1 MITYQKEITKLYK
14 SLNSNSQFKL
24 WNKIQDGDSNARNQV
39 INSCL
44 PLAFKLADKFHK
56 NNKHID
62 LEDLM
67 GEANLALINA
77 VDKWDINKS
86 NITTIATHCIKNA
99 LINTIHD
106 SKYNIR
112 FPVSFSRRAADQLYK
127 VIGSTKQLAEEIA
140 ADKKIGVNKVKA
152 LMQYAHKRRFDVSDI
167 DIEEKNDEVPKYC
180 VKDLENLMKDNLD
193 DVEFNLMSQYFGF
206 FGEKKK
212 TVRQICNQEQMIE
225 QDVRQLINS
234 CKKKLKQLAMENVDV

>member
-24 WNKIQDGDSNARNQV
+24 WNKIQNGDSNARNQV

-127 VIGSTKQLAEEIA
+127 VIGSTKQLAEEIIEMTNSSSKVIYTPLPK
-140 ADKKIGVNKVKA
+140 DDPLKFEDNKK
-152 LMQYAHKRRFDVSDI
+152 YI
-167 DIEEKNDEVPKYC
+167 D
-180 VKDLENLMKDNLD
+180 
-193 DVEFNLMSQYFGF
+193 
-206 FGEKKK
+206 
-212 TVRQICNQEQMIE
+212 R
-225 QDVRQLINS
+225 
-234 CKKKLKQLAMENVDV
+234 LKSARKITKSPSWR